1 MRLFCNGSR
10 IENATWNDVEAVLP
24 NLKGD
29 TTFILN
35 IRPKPESGPDELFI
49 QAENGN
55 YMATMM
61 NVDATG
67 ESYNDPSALG
77 KELIEIGGHDYDP
90 SGVTQDYDLIVRII
104 KEFFHT
110 GNVSP
115 ELWRPQPK
123 DEG

>member
-10 IENATWNDVEAVLP
+10 IENATWNDVEAALP
-24 NLKGD
+24 NLKKEAD
-29 TTFILN
+29 LVLT
-35 IRPKPESGPDELFI
+35 IRPEPESGPRKLAI
-49 QAENGN
+49 QSENGN

-61 NVDATG
+61 NVDETG
-67 ESYNDPSALG
+67 KSYNDPSASG
-77 KELIEIGGHDYDP
+77 KERIEIGGYDYDP

-110 GNVSP
+110 RNVSP